1 MGRDTRRFREEI
13 DMCHPYK
20 KYESSPYWPVI
31 RKLIEDLEDN
41 NDLELQTPIEYIVGY
56 ICKGLEQENG
66 AR

>member
-1 MGRDTRRFREEI
+1 
-13 DMCHPYK
+13 MCHPYK

-41 NDLELQTPIEYIVGY
+41 NDLELQTLIEYIVGY

>member
-1 MGRDTRRFREEI
+1 
-13 DMCHPYK
+13 MCHPYK
-20 KYESSPYWPVI
+20 KYESSSYWPVI